1 MPRALRLLRVGGIA
15 VGFLYIFML
24 SRRATLARGGEDLP
38 GISIALGLL
47 SLIFFAGAI
56 AAERVRGA
64 DVRLQTDLLLGLG
77 TGCVLAILWRAGAL
91 AALVGALG
99 A

>member
-1 MPRALRLLRVGGIA
+1 MPRALQLLRAGAIA
-15 VGFLYIFML
+15 LGFFYIFVL

-38 GISIALGLL
+38 GMSIALGLL

-56 AAERVRGA
+56 AADRIRGA
-64 DVRLQTDLLLGLG
+64 DARLQTDLLWGLG
-77 TGCVLAILWRAGAL
+77 AGCVLAILWRAGVFA
-91 AALVGALG
+91 ALG